1 MGETFEYTTS
11 LWQRSQSSYASTI
24 PSEILAIK
32 GAPTGEDAGVKWS
45 IDEETGAVQVRFVEE
60 AEDGNE

>member
-1 MGETFEYTTS
+1 MVEKFEYTTK

-32 GAPTGEDAGVKWS
+32 GAPTGDDARVKWS
-45 IDEETGAVQVRFVEE
+45 INDETGAVEVRFVEE
-60 AEDGNE
+60 SEDGE

>member
-1 MGETFEYTTS
+1 MGEKFEYTTK

-32 GAPTGEDAGVKWS
+32 GAPTGDDARVKWS
-45 IDEETGAVQVRFVEE
+45 INDETGAVEVRFVEE
-60 AEDGNE
+60 PDDDE

>member
-1 MGETFEYTTS
+1 MGEKFEYTTS

-32 GAPTGEDAGVKWS
+32 GAPTGDDAQVKWS
-45 IDEETGAVQVRFVEE
+45 LNEDNGAVEVRFVEASDDE
-60 AEDGNE
+60 